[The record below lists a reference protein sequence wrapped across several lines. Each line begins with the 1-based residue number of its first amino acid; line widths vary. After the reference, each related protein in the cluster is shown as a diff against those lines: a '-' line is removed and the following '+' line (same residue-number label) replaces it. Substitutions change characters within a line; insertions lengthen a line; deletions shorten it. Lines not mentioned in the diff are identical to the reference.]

1 MVSVSN
7 VTRRTVL
14 AGAAAAMAGL
24 ASTQA
29 KAAPKRVVW
38 WYEGATAAQQAA
50 LDQYLVKPFNAS
62 QSDYELVIEFRG
74 SALPDQLLVALAAG
88 SGPDIILTNGPSW
101 TQRFVLAKRLLPLT
115 EFAQKF
121 EWNKRIVPFM
131 LDMGT
136 YDGTIFA
143 IPKTSETQV
152 LFYNSTLFAKNGW
165 APPTTREEFEALA
178 GKMLSLKIQPLA
190 AGNAGTRFVNR
201 HYVGASFSCCAGPD
215 NVYKALS
222 GKRPWNDPPFV
233 DSIQLLKEWWDKGYF
248 GGQKYLALSMQ
259 QSFALM
265 AAGKS
270 GMAIQGSWA
279 FQWVDETFKKT
290 GQDLDWVPIP
300 RLSPAAPYPVFP
312 LGIGAD
318 LAINAATQVPEGAA
332 KVLNALLDHKFIIA
346 MSEAWGGE
354 WDSPLVSP
362 PEPGSG
368 LDRTTRLAVKLNFET
383 TKALQT
389 NTYGYAPW
397 TFWPARTDDY
407 MKGGMEEVWLGQI
420 TAKQFCDK
428 VNEIFQQ
435 DLKDGLVKTLPARA

>member
-1 MVSVSN
+1 MALDSKM
-7 VTRRTVL
+7 TRRTVL
-14 AGAAAAMAGL
+14 AGAAAAAGL
-24 ASTQA
+24 ASIEA

-50 LDQYLVKPFNAS
+50 LDQHLVQPFNAS
-62 QSDYELVIEFRG
+62 QSEYELVIEFRG
-74 SALPDQLLVALAAG
+74 AALPDQLLVALSAG
-88 SGPDIILTNGPSW
+88 SGPDIVLTNGPSW
-101 TQRFVLAKRLLPLT
+101 TQRFVIAKRLLPLNDL
-115 EFAQKF
+115 ARKF
-121 EWNKRIVPFM
+121 EWDKRIVPFM
-131 LDMGT
+131 LGMGT

-152 LFYNSTLFAKNGW
+152 LYYNSTLFTKNGW
-165 APPTTREEFEALA
+165 VAPTTRAEFEALA
-178 GKMLSLKIQPLA
+178 DKMLKAGITPLA

-215 NVYKALS
+215 NVYQALS
-222 GKRPWNDPPFV
+222 GKLPWNDPSFV
-233 DSIQLLKEWWDKGYF
+233 ESIQLLKDWWDKGYF
-248 GGQKYLALSMQ
+248 GGQKYFALSMQ

-270 GMAIQGSWA
+270 GMALQGSWA

-300 RLSPAAPYPVFP
+300 KLSSAAPYPVFP

-318 LAINAATQVPEGAA
+318 LAINAASQVPEGAA
-332 KVLNALLDHKFIIA
+332 KVLNALLDHKFIVA

-362 PEPGSG
+362 PEPASNQ
-368 LDRTTRLAVKLNFET
+368 DRVTALAVKLNFET

-389 NTYGYAPW
+389 RTYGYAPW